1 MIRPATALLT
11 GLVLI
16 TTTAGAQAQPAD
28 KFGWSPGP
36 GVMTVAKV
44 YAHVA
49 RYNYLYPATSLGV
62 PAPGGRDA
70 DAAENLADQAA
81 LVARLRESRDHVRQ
95 AVKSLLGARHSA
107 LGTRGPATAV
117 AQFSGWAGTS
127 SGR

>member
-1 MIRPATALLT
+1 
-11 GLVLI
+11 
-16 TTTAGAQAQPAD
+16 
-28 KFGWSPGP
+28 
-36 GVMTVAKV
+36 MTVAKV

-95 AVKSLLGARHSA
+95 GVV
-107 LGTRGPATAV
+107 LGTRH
-117 AQFSGWAGTS
+117 SGTGHGCRAGQRL
-127 SGR
+127 GRYQ

>member
-1 MIRPATALLT
+1 
-11 GLVLI
+11 
-16 TTTAGAQAQPAD
+16 
-28 KFGWSPGP
+28 
-36 GVMTVAKV
+36 MTVAKV

-95 AVKSLLGARHSA
+95 AVKSLLGARRSA
-107 LGTRGPATAV
+107 LGAWWDQRLQEVETQAT
-117 AQFSGWAGTS
+117 FSGWAGTS